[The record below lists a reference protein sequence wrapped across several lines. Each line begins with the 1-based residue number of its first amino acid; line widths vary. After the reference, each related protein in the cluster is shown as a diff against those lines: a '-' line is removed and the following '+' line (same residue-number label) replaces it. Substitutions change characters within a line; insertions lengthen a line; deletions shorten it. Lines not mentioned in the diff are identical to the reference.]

1 MKKKQLI
8 DVIFASEKRKNVLL
22 MLKDGPQEMAVI
34 LEELDTNRPALLP
47 QIRILEE
54 HSLVYQSG
62 DSYGLTTIGK
72 IVVDEMKPFLDTIES
87 LNKHSDYLSTHNTE
101 SIPDYLFERIS
112 ELRNC
117 KIIEPSLVNTY
128 EINRE
133 FFDKS
138 KESSSMMFVFTFMH
152 PTFLEILS
160 YYLVREIDISMIL
173 SRELLDKV
181 KNEYPEELQDTLSN
195 NGVKF
200 YVYNKDIKVSSLSIS
215 DDCFVLRLLFANNE
229 FSSKQVYCCHPEAYK
244 WSRDFFDYF
253 MKDAV
258 RITSI

>member
-87 LNKHSDYLSTHNTE
+87 LNKHSDYLSTHTIQNQ
-101 SIPDYLFERIS
+101 YQ
-112 ELRNC
+112 
-117 KIIEPSLVNTY
+117 II
-128 EINRE
+128 
-133 FFDKS
+133 
-138 KESSSMMFVFTFMH
+138 
-152 PTFLEILS
+152 FLS
-160 YYLVREIDISMIL
+160 
-173 SRELLDKV
+173 
-181 KNEYPEELQDTLSN
+181 
-195 NGVKF
+195 G
-200 YVYNKDIKVSSLSIS
+200 
-215 DDCFVLRLLFANNE
+215 
-229 FSSKQVYCCHPEAYK
+229 
-244 WSRDFFDYF
+244 
-253 MKDAV
+253 
-258 RITSI
+258 